1 MLERFLL
8 VGQVMLSNHIKIS
21 NLRYSNAFH
30 TFGKHA
36 RLLTAMVKIMKN
48 LLFYSIKWLL
58 WGWYKSYMNLK
69 ITREGLLAKYPWIEQ
84 MYHDI
89 KSARARQKFRL
100 VLPICCFRKSS
111 FFFLINAYDQSF
123 VKFLWSEICFFVT
136 FISILQETRLKWH
149 YERRHESLLRGEK
162 NR

>member
-1 MLERFLL
+1 M
-8 VGQVMLSNHIKIS
+8 SNSARIKDW
-21 NLRYSNAFH
+21 AP
-30 TFGKHA
+30 KHA

-69 ITREGLLAKYPWIEQ
+69 ITREALLAKYPWIEQ

-111 FFFLINAYDQSF
+111 FFFDKCI
-123 VKFLWSEICFFVT
+123 WSIFCEV
-136 FISILQETRLKWH
+136 SLKWDLFLC
-149 YERRHESLLRGEK
+149 YIYFNFAGNTIEVTLRETPWVTT
-162 NR
+162 

>member
-1 MLERFLL
+1 
-8 VGQVMLSNHIKIS
+8 
-21 NLRYSNAFH
+21 
-30 TFGKHA
+30 
-36 RLLTAMVKIMKN
+36 MKN

-149 YERRHESLLRGEK
+149 YKRRHESLLRGEK
-162 NR
+162 IDKIDLVDVVRSITTYWRRRTNRNAIVTLCGVCERPLGV